1 MTFGVCVNVDA
12 YLGRTIDESSYPC
25 VLALTMSMLWVS
37 FSQVRNCFEPIF
49 SPHHTA
55 YDIDNSPS
63 DLIDSV

>member
-12 YLGRTIDESSYPC
+12 YLGRTIDESSYPR

-37 FSQVRNCFEPIF
+37 FSQVHNCFEPIF

-55 YDIDNSPS
+55 CDIDNSSS